1 MYDECV
7 VAVYEDV
14 EQARLA
20 VHILNR
26 SDFPTQRISLV
37 AAHLED
43 HPELETE
50 LNFGDDSLRD
60 AFIGG
65 GLGGLLGM
73 LAGASVV
80 ALAGGGV
87 ALFAGPLAGLATGA
101 VVGSLLGGMEGWGVH
116 RSHLAH
122 YANLVDHGHPL
133 VIAHGE
139 PLLVAEA
146 HRLLKQTA
154 FRELHFH
161 AKTDD
166 DAPEILGLSRNKP
179 STRKP

>member
-101 VVGSLLGGMEGWGVH
+101 VVGSLLGGMEGWGSTGPISLTTQISSTMGI
-116 RSHLAH
+116 RW
-122 YANLVDHGHPL
+122 
-133 VIAHGE
+133 
-139 PLLVAEA
+139 
-146 HRLLKQTA
+146 
-154 FRELHFH
+154 
-161 AKTDD
+161 
-166 DAPEILGLSRNKP
+166 LSRTGSRCWSQK
-179 STRKP
+179 RIGC